1 MKGGGAIIGYVL
13 GMTIVIPLILYII
26 SLIFYAPNKV
36 TEAIISQYIKDS
48 KTIMESIEG
57 ISFKEFLDSDLNI
70 GGVKTKTI
78 TLYLARNNTGTRD
91 YYCYGFYSK
100 KYNKYFRLMTFV
112 EGMGVFPSVND
123 GDKENIL
130 ITVNEEELNNP
141 AYGTLKKPVPIL
153 KFTGVDASLRTDN
166 KDYDQAYMDTVYR
179 NNVEMY
185 LKYLMP
191 KKEFKERF
199 GK

>member
-1 MKGGGAIIGYVL
+1 
-13 GMTIVIPLILYII
+13 
-26 SLIFYAPNKV
+26 
-36 TEAIISQYIKDS
+36 
-48 KTIMESIEG
+48 
-57 ISFKEFLDSDLNI
+57 
-70 GGVKTKTI
+70 
-78 TLYLARNNTGTRD
+78 
-91 YYCYGFYSK
+91 
-100 KYNKYFRLMTFV
+100 
-112 EGMGVFPSVND
+112 MGVFPCIND

-153 KFTGVDASLRTDN
+153 KFTGVDASLRPDN